1 MNFIYEENRI
11 YAKDE
16 TGAMIAEVTFPNV
29 SENIVNIDHTFVDD
43 SLRGQGIAGSLLK
56 AVAQTLR
63 SSHKKAYPTCSYAIK
78 WFAAHPDYADVY
90 TEEPYN
96 P

>member
-16 TGAMIAEVTFPNV
+16 TGATIAEVTFSNV
-29 SENIVNIDHTFVDD
+29 SDNVVNINHTFVDD
-43 SLRGQGIAGSLLK
+43 SLRGHGIAGSLLK
-56 AVAQTLR
+56 AAAETLR
-63 SSHKKAYPTCSYAIK
+63 LKDKRAYPTCSYAVK
-78 WFAAHPDYADVY
+78 WFEAHPDYSDIY
-90 TEEPYN
+90 IKGPYN